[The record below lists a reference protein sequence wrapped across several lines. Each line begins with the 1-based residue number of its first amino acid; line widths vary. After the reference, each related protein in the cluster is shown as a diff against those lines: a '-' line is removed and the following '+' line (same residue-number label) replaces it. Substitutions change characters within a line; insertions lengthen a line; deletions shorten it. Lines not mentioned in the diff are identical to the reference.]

1 LIHRFRLAAKQ
12 EKTITKTKNKRQR
25 HLFYCKIE
33 SRYNVRTVTTTTT
46 NKMPTIVWFTG
57 PVGASVR
64 HEVEMTAEE
73 AQLYYMGLL
82 SLETFVQETKKRS
95 SPTPSNLVSV
105 K

>member
-1 LIHRFRLAAKQ
+1 LSKQ
-12 EKTITKTKNKRQR
+12 EEKQKIKTKDKI
-25 HLFYCKIE
+25 FYCKIE
-33 SRYNVRTVTTTTT
+33 SRSSLRTVAHQQQY
-46 NKMPTIVWFTG
+46 KMPTIVWFTG

-73 AQLYYMGLL
+73 ADLYYMGLL